1 MKAIAVLTMF
11 FLPGT
16 FLAALFAAPLF
27 DWGSP
32 EGKVI
37 KTRFWIYW
45 VVTVL
50 ATGFVLGLWRAWY
63 RFEEWR
69 EGNGGGKSIGR
80 EVWRWLM
87 GMRKK
92 EKGKGKANEGGDV
105 EMGERWGSWGYE
117 VDKEVG

>member
-50 ATGFVLGLWRAWY
+50 ATGFVLGLWRSWY

-69 EGNGGGKSIGR
+69 ERNGEGRSIGR
-80 EVWRWLM
+80 EGWRWLR
-87 GMRKK
+87 GSK
-92 EKGKGKANEGGDV
+92 EKVQGKRREMEGDV
-105 EMGERWGSWGYE
+105 EMGQRWASLGYNIE
-117 VDKEVG
+117 KEVG